1 MKKNHP
7 KGLGVI
13 FATELWERFGFYIM
27 MAIYVLYMETSLQL
41 SAETKGLLY
50 GLFLFS
56 SYGFPI
62 LGGYIADRFL
72 GQVKTIRIGAVAMFI
87 GYVLLTLS
95 SQDRLWAF
103 YVGLFLISFGTGIFK
118 VNMATLIGN
127 LYNESPER
135 KDEGFNIYY
144 MAVNIGATIGPLVA
158 TGLGVLFENY
168 HYSFAAAALGMFIAI
183 IIFEIWNKNVR
194 WADSVLVSTKE
205 SNVVSEKVE
214 YSKKEY
220 WDRIITLF
228 TLFLIASLFWIPFYQ
243 NGYGLTLF
251 AKRSTLEIAWLRPE
265 TYAFFNAFFI
275 VTITGPMLAYFAR
288 LREKGKEP
296 KTPIK
301 IMSGMFIMGIAMLLM
316 AVASL
321 LGGNE
326 EANTMSPLWLIASY
340 LVITVAEI
348 LFSPLGQSYVSQV
361 APSNLKGFMMGGW
374 FMATALGAGTAGV
387 IGMYYD
393 KLENHSYFILLAGI
407 SFFAALL
414 TLLFKKKLL
423 KYAK

>member
-1 MKKNHP
+1 MKGKHP

-27 MAIYVLYMETSLQL
+27 MAVYVLYMDQSLHL
-41 SAETKGLLY
+41 SDKTKGILY
-50 GLFLFS
+50 ALFLFS
-56 SYGFPI
+56 SYGFPVI
-62 LGGYIADRFL
+62 GGYLADKFL
-72 GQVKTIRIGAVAMFI
+72 GQVKTVRIGAYAMFI
-87 GYVLLTLS
+87 GYILLTLS
-95 SQDRLWAF
+95 SPDRLWAF
-103 YVGLFLISFGTGIFK
+103 YLGLFLVSSGTGIFK

-144 MAVNIGATIGPLVA
+144 MAVNIGATMGPLAA
-158 TGLGVLFENY
+158 TGLGMLFDNY
-168 HYSFAAAALGMFIAI
+168 LYSFGAAAAGMFTAI
-183 IIFEIWNKNVR
+183 IVFEIWNKNVR
-194 WADSVLVSTKE
+194 WADSKLQKTEEIKHVE
-205 SNVVSEKVE
+205 EPIE

-220 WDRIITLF
+220 WDRIVTLI

-243 NGYGLTLF
+243 NGFGLTLF
-251 AKRSTLEIAWLRPE
+251 AKRSTLVIDWLRPE

-275 VTITGPMLAYFAR
+275 VSITAPVLAYFAK
-288 LREKGKEP
+288 LRAKGKEP

-301 IMSGMFIMGIAMLLM
+301 IMSGMFIMGFAMLLM
-316 AVASL
+316 ALASIS
-321 LGGNE
+321 GGNSE
-326 EANTMSPLWLIASY
+326 TNSMSPLWLISTY

-374 FMATALGAGTAGV
+374 FVATALGSATAGI

-393 KLENHSYFILLAGI
+393 KIDHHYYFIFLAGI
-407 SFFAALL
+407 SFFAGFLA
-414 TLLFKKKLL
+414 FMFRKKFL